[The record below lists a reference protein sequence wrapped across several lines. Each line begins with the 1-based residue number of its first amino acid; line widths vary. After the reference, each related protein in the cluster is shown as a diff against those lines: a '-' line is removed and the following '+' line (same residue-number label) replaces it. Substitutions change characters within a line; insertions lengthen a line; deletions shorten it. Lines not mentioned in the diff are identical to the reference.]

1 MLMKVKTVD
10 FHAVQPDHQV
20 MHARLENWSRWV
32 TVRGM
37 HWMGPIWK
45 LGKSNGR
52 QWDQPELRA
61 AVDTLD
67 AVEIEKAVSALPDK
81 HRSAV
86 RWAYV
91 FKYSPSRATR
101 ELAVSMDGL
110 DALVRSGRTMLKNT
124 C

>member
-1 MLMKVKTVD
+1 MKRDNID
-10 FHAVQPDHQV
+10 FHTVQPEHEAI
-20 MHARLENWSRWV
+20 HGRLKNWSRWV

-37 HWMGPIWK
+37 HWIGPIWK

-52 QWDQPELRA
+52 QWDEPVLRA
-61 AVDTLD
+61 EVDTLD
-67 AVEIEKAVSALPDK
+67 AVEIEKAVSRLPEK

-91 FKYSPSRATR
+91 FKDSPARNCR
-101 ELAVSMDGL
+101 EMGVSMEGL

-124 C
+124 S